1 MLPESMHRRRQRTL
15 ENLDR
20 INPIDERIIRRNM
33 IIAPIG
39 FGGLGAITG
48 GVTSLW
54 LGQGYGY
61 GAMMGS
67 MYGAAIPCGYG
78 IGYGT
83 ARACRHYQ
91 DIRRE
96 QMLRGVL
103 SHHNPLEQA
112 ASGASKD

>member
-1 MLPESMHRRRQRTL
+1 MLGESLNRRRQRAL
-15 ENLDR
+15 ANLDR
-20 INPIDERIIRRNM
+20 INPVDKSINRCNM
-33 IIAPIG
+33 VIAPIG
-39 FGGLGAITG
+39 FGVSGALTG
-48 GVTSLW
+48 GLTSLW

-78 IGYGT
+78 IGYHGS
-83 ARACRHYQ
+83 RACRHYQ